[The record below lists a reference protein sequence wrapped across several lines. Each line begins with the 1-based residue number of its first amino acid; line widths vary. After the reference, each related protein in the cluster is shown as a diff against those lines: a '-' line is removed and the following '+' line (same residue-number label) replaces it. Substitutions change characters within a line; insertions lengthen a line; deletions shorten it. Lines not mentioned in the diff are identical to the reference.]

1 MDQQITNELVY
12 HGAMNI
18 GQRLRQKRHD
28 AGLTLG
34 QVGEYEGITA
44 QYLSDLERGKNQPNT
59 WLLLARLARRYE
71 TSADFLLG
79 LDESSAAANGPQAA
93 EIARMWLELDEEQRA
108 LVRDMMAMLHKA
120 RTPHIIGSQ
129 DEGEAEVDEQA

>member
-1 MDQQITNELVY
+1 
-12 HGAMNI
+12 MNI

-34 QVGEYEGITA
+34 QVGDYAGITA

-59 WLLLARLARRYE
+59 WSLLARLARRYE
-71 TSADFLLG
+71 TTADFLLG
-79 LDESSAAANGPQAA
+79 LDESSEANGAEAA

-120 RTPHIIGSQ
+120 RTPRIIGSQ